1 MKKLLDFLTR
11 YQIALILTMLALGFI
26 FPNAFKAFNP
36 YNTPLLQIIMFTTG
50 LRLDFNEVFRE
61 MKDWRTMLLTNAMK
75 LAIIPFLISIPLA
88 LFAPQWL
95 LPFVIIG
102 TMPTGLTAPPLVAIL
117 NGQTSLALVAAATTS
132 ALAPFTIP
140 LILKALV
147 GHDVHMDTV
156 GMMWQIA
163 QAVLLPLIL
172 AGIIQ
177 RLIGRARIEIAA
189 SPIRAV
195 GLAAF
200 ALVVASITSASAIA
214 AARGGQSVSSIG
226 MDGLVIATLMLFF
239 WIGVSWLASAFLSWR
254 SPKDR
259 ATITFCLIY
268 MNYTLAIW
276 VGDTFFRAADIAP
289 KLVAIIILVI
299 ALVPAFRLLFPKP
312 KKKVVGPVCM
322 VDVHA

>member
-1 MKKLLDFLTR
+1 MKKLLDVLTR
-11 YQIALILTMLALGFI
+11 YQIALILAMLALGFV
-26 FPNAFKAFNP
+26 FPYAFKIFNP
-36 YNTPLLQIIMFTTG
+36 YNTLFLQIIMLATG
-50 LRLDFNEVFRE
+50 LRLDYNELFRE
-61 MKDWRTMLLTNAMK
+61 MKDWKTIVFTNAMK
-75 LAIIPFLISIPLA
+75 LALIPLVVYIPLA
-88 LFAPQWL
+88 MFAPQWS
-95 LPFVIIG
+95 LPFIIAG
-102 TMPTGLTAPPLVAIL
+102 AMPTGLTAPPLVAIL
-117 NGQTSLALVAAATTS
+117 GGQTSLALVAAASTS

-140 LILKALV
+140 IVLKFLI
-147 GHDVHMDTV
+147 GHDVQMDTI

-177 RLIGRARIEIAA
+177 RLVGRARITKVED
-189 SPIRAV
+189 PIRAA

-200 ALVVASITSASAIA
+200 ALVVASITSASAIT
-214 AARGGQSVSSIG
+214 AARGGQGISSVG
-226 MDGLVIATLMLFF
+226 LDGLLLATLMLIF
-239 WIGVSWLASAFLSWR
+239 WVGVAWLASAFLSWR

-276 VGDTFFRAADIAP
+276 VADTFFRQAEIAP
-289 KLVAIIILVI
+289 KLVAIVILVI
-299 ALVPAFRLLFPKP
+299 AIVPAFRLIFPKP